1 MSRLIGCGMR
11 FRGDSSSATLRKGG
25 AARLWQQEGLRST
38 SGWRI
43 VLDRILAIARDAG
56 PSRAHDQIR
65 AFRRVILL
73 YGAARSWLWTSV
85 PHSVSVF
92 DVIVA
97 VGLTICLLLSLRKE
111 TEIWSVRLALPFVLL
126 LVVVSFPTTPNHYY
140 LELLALILLS
150 TIDGE
155 GMEEQEKTVL
165 AALRWV
171 AAIVLF
177 QTGLQKI
184 LYGLY
189 FRGDIFA
196 FLIGQDP
203 RFATLFEH
211 IVAPEEV
218 ARLASYD
225 SLRTGAGPYRLDSLP
240 VVAASNLTYAV
251 ELVLPPL
258 MMLRATRRWAA
269 WAAVAFVLLI
279 QLGAREAGFAVVFSS
294 LLLLFQPNAP
304 LRRALPALAVVFALA
319 IAAAHGLLPGGAWI
333 RSINP

>member
-1 MSRLIGCGMR
+1 M
-11 FRGDSSSATLRKGG
+11 
-25 AARLWQQEGLRST
+25 WQQEGLPST
-38 SGWRI
+38 SGWRT

-56 PSRAHDQIR
+56 PSAAHEQIR

-73 YGAARSWLWTSV
+73 YGAARSWLWASV
-85 PHSVSVF
+85 PHGASIF
-92 DVIVA
+92 DVIAA

-111 TEIWSVRLALPFVLL
+111 MELWSVRLALPFVLL
-126 LVVVSFPTTPNHYY
+126 LIAVSFPTTPNHYY
-140 LELLALILLS
+140 LELIALILLS
-150 TIDGE
+150 TVAGE
-155 GMEEQEKTVL
+155 GIEEQEETAL

-177 QTGLQKI
+177 QTGLQKV

-203 RFATLFEH
+203 RFATLFGAV
-211 IVAPEEV
+211 VAPEEIS
-218 ARLASYD
+218 RLASYD
-225 SLRTGAGPYRLDSLP
+225 ALRTGVGPYRLDSFP
-240 VVAASNLTYAV
+240 VVAASNLTYVV
-251 ELVLPPL
+251 ELALPSL
-258 MMLRATRRWAA
+258 MMIRTTRRWAA

-294 LLLLFQPNAP
+294 LLLLFQADVP
-304 LRRALPALAVVFALA
+304 LRRVLPALAVLFLLA
-319 IAAAHGLLPGGAWI
+319 IGAAHGFLPGGAWV